1 MFKRYHGYRDY
12 IIMCDSILLDKD
24 LQYEEES
31 IKILDR
37 DVRKLRTKD
46 IKYVKVQWK
55 HHLVEQDT
63 WETEKDMQDKYS

>member
-1 MFKRYHGYRDY
+1 
-12 IIMCDSILLDKD
+12 MCDSILLDKD

>member
-1 MFKRYHGYRDY
+1 
-12 IIMCDSILLDKD
+12 MCDSILLDKD

-55 HHLVEQDT
+55 HHLFEQDT